1 MWGCWWRLAEVWDRG
16 LGGQEPIPG
25 RPILGRWIC
34 TGFGG
39 LSWGCTLHCLIGLH
53 LNTQFKAKMIE
64 KFRDGTGCMLKQAV
78 LFEFSFW
85 IFFFTSLRWLHL
97 SEKAISPLCQVGGI
111 VNLSIFPSSSKGL
124 IFNVFLKGDF
134 LYFGKDG
141 LMIFVVVSDLL
152 WVWMSVFWNFTEV
165 KSMRKS

>member
-1 MWGCWWRLAEVWDRG
+1 
-16 LGGQEPIPG
+16 
-25 RPILGRWIC
+25 
-34 TGFGG
+34 
-39 LSWGCTLHCLIGLH
+39 
-53 LNTQFKAKMIE
+53 MIE
-64 KFRDGTGCMLKQAV
+64 KFRDGTDCMLKQAV

-85 IFFFTSLRWLHL
+85 IFFFYTPRWLHL

-111 VNLSIFPSSSKGL
+111 VNLSIFSSSSKGL

-152 WVWMSVFWNFTEV
+152 WVWMSVF
-165 KSMRKS
+165 